1 MKILFI
7 TNSIGYGG
15 AEKMMNFVTD
25 TLVANGNSVII
36 LNLNTISRDISK
48 YQQNLNPAIQ
58 VINLESPKINR
69 HIVFISR
76 IRSVIKKE
84 EIDVMLSFT
93 MFPNFYAKIAS
104 LITGVPSI
112 MSERGDPNRT
122 FNKGIK
128 DRIIRFFINHSAG
141 AVFQTKEASM
151 FYSQKLQRRGLVIP
165 NPIFKPNEEIPAI
178 SAKDRFKTIVYV
190 GRFQNVQKRMDILL
204 KAFQL
209 FSVDH
214 PDYMLKMYGSGET
227 DYVKSLCLRMNI
239 MDKVLLMG
247 VVNKPMLKIYQD
259 GIFVLTSDYEGI
271 PNALLEAMAVGL
283 PVISTDCTPG
293 GARLLIKNRQ
303 NGILVPKGDIKA
315 IAHALS
321 EFADNTEFAG
331 QCGKNAKEVINIFAS
346 DKIAKKWCDYISSV
360 VNNRITTTK

>member
-36 LNLNTISRDISK
+36 FNLNSISRDISK

-122 FNKGIK
+122 LNKGIK

-283 PVISTDCTPG
+283 PVVSTDCTPG
-293 GARLLIKNRQ
+293 GARLLIGDNEY
-303 NGILVPKGDIKA
+303 GLIVPKGDYLA
-315 IAHALS
+315 VADALS
-321 EFADNTEFAG
+321 RFADDEKLMDDYSKKAVKVLERFDPNRIAKMWVEYILNVVKRDNNTE
-331 QCGKNAKEVINIFAS
+331 
-346 DKIAKKWCDYISSV
+346 
-360 VNNRITTTK
+360 